1 MNYTDVVLR
10 YDLSLNAWD
19 ILPNRP
25 FKYWLR
31 QRAGG
36 VYKVYATDVSED
48 KVWQVNE
55 GTSLNGVPIES
66 EWVSAKLDMGQ
77 PDTYKNFYKAY
88 IVFRPTGV
96 DEHLSLEYRLDGTKA
111 WSKIEGT
118 QENVP
123 LEGSDDIKVV
133 CLEFPGG
140 VQAKMIQFRLK
151 HTSDVSGFNLYEINI
166 NGDELRQ

>member
-1 MNYTDVVLR
+1 
-10 YDLSLNAWD
+10 
-19 ILPNRP
+19 
-25 FKYWLR
+25 
-31 QRAGG
+31 
-36 VYKVYATDVSED
+36 
-48 KVWQVNE
+48 
-55 GTSLNGVPIES
+55 
-66 EWVSAKLDMGQ
+66 
-77 PDTYKNFYKAY
+77 
-88 IVFRPTGV
+88 VFRPTGV
-96 DEHLSLEYRLDGTKA
+96 DEYLSLEYRLDGTKA